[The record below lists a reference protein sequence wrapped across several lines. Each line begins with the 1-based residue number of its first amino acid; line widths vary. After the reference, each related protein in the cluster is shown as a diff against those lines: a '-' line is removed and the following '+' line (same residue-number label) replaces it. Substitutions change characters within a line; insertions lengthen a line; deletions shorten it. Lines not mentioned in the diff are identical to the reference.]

1 MSRTPIDNF
10 RNWLTY
16 IREHVAF
23 VTDRV
28 QRDNMSFSHQTT
40 RTIEEIVAQL
50 VDYGLSKNEARV
62 VTFLAKRG
70 AEKASLVA
78 RALKLNRTETYRT
91 MRNLQR
97 RGLVEASLE
106 QPVRFQAAP
115 FSRCLSILITERKN
129 KTAALEQRSN
139 LLEREFESLNIE
151 TGAPAFERFQVLEGR
166 GRIGQKFLFMCE
178 SSKLQIDLIT
188 MSSDLAGAGGRV
200 LLDNLSILAKRG
212 RKIRVITDIN
222 TSEARLVEQFQN
234 LISFRH
240 LDLARRPVP
249 RVSIIDDT
257 EALFGIGGAEETAA
271 QASEQVSLWISSRSF
286 VRNLRTYFND
296 IWSSATPALARL
308 EAIKAG
314 KSEEELTILKG
325 RVEVRHKLSEIL
337 EGCRENVNFWTT
349 MKGIEI
355 LAAHRLHDL
364 EALRQRN
371 VRIRIIAPITE
382 QNIASAK
389 TLLTVAELRH
399 SEALG
404 PARIVI
410 GDRDHLLYYQRIPD
424 DDNLDTGGDV
434 GFWTNS
440 RPLIDTMSRA
450 YEEVWKGMVAIYTPR
465 RRISRR

>member
-1 MSRTPIDNF
+1 
-10 RNWLTY
+10 
-16 IREHVAF
+16 
-23 VTDRV
+23 
-28 QRDNMSFSHQTT
+28 MSFPHQTT
-40 RTIEEIVAQL
+40 RTIEEIVTQL

-70 AEKASLVA
+70 AERASLVA

-91 MRNLQR
+91 LRNLQR

-115 FSRCLSILITERKN
+115 FSRCLSILIAERKN
-129 KTAALEQRSN
+129 KIAVLEERSS
-139 LLEREFESLNIE
+139 LLERAFEGLNVE
-151 TGAPAFERFQVLEGR
+151 TAAPAFERFQVLEGR
-166 GRIGQKFLFMCE
+166 GRIGQKLLFMCE
-178 SSKLQIDLIT
+178 GSKLQIDLIT
-188 MSSDLAGAGGRV
+188 MSSDLAGGGGRV
-200 LLDNLSILAKRG
+200 LLDNLSMLAKRG

-222 TSEARLVEQFQN
+222 PSTARFVEQFQN

-249 RVSIIDDT
+249 RVSIVDDT
-257 EALFGIGGAEETAA
+257 EALFGIGGAEETA
-271 QASEQVSLWISSRSF
+271 QAPEQVTLWISSRSF
-286 VRNLRTYFND
+286 VRNLRAYFND

-308 EAIKAG
+308 EAIKVG

-337 EGCRENVNFWTT
+337 QDCRENINFWTT

-440 RPLIDTMSRA
+440 RPLIDTMSQA
-450 YEEVWKGMVAIYTPR
+450 YEEVWKGMVTICTPR
-465 RRISRR
+465 RRISKR